1 MRASDIMYFMD
12 KPTGIIFIG
21 RSGCGKGTQADLLKK
36 YLEKQDGA
44 GSVFYIYTG
53 EGLRELTKRQDLLT
67 ARLVDEKVMKAGA
80 KAPDFVAV
88 WVWSGKFVEGMD
100 EKRHIMLD
108 GSPRTVI
115 EAKLLDEAFDFY
127 GRSAVFPIWLDVSAE
142 EVFFRMK
149 HRGRADDTEDQIKNR
164 LAYYEKYV
172 VPAINYY
179 DKESENKLIHID
191 GNVRDPELIHK
202 NILAA
207 LGLEKA

>member
-1 MRASDIMYFMD
+1 MYAMD
-12 KPTGIIFIG
+12 KPVNVIFIG

-36 YLEKQDGA
+36 YLEKRDGE
-44 GSVFYIYTG
+44 GRVFYIYTG
-53 EGLRELTKRQDLLT
+53 EGLRELTKRKELLT

-115 EAKLLDEAFDFY
+115 EAKLLDEAFNFY
-127 GRSAVFPIWLDVSAE
+127 ERNSVFPIWLDVGAE

-149 HRGRADDTEDQIKNR
+149 SRGRADDTESQIKNR
-164 LAYYEKYV
+164 LAYYEEYV

-179 DKESENKLIHID
+179 EKESANKLIHID
-191 GNVRDPELIHK
+191 GNVRDPALIHK